1 MSAAH
6 LGVDSNDLA
15 TLVAVVGE
23 HILIALDAVG
33 EVLPQD
39 IPGVMMRVGHCM
51 LLMEVALMVPVD
63 HCDDF
68 VRFSLTQPSSRI
80 KEAVSRIQ
88 KVVSDMKNT

>member
-39 IPGVMMRVGHCM
+39 IPGVMMRVGH
-51 LLMEVALMVPVD
+51 
-63 HCDDF
+63 
-68 VRFSLTQPSSRI
+68 
-80 KEAVSRIQ
+80 
-88 KVVSDMKNT
+88 